1 MMRRPPGSTRTDT
14 LFPYTTRCRSCCD
27 ERTGLRL
34 QQGECEERHLISR
47 VNGEPAEA
55 RLGTSQ
61 RRRRGVHEEIRLQA
75 PGLVRGARQ
84 LGSGSRARAADEG
97 MEARLE
103 GAGDRRAQRSEEH
116 TYELQSLM
124 RI

>member
-1 MMRRPPGSTRTDT
+1 MGRRPPRSTPNDT
-14 LFPYTTRCRSCCD
+14 RFPYTTLVRS
-27 ERTGLRL
+27 L
-34 QQGECEERHLISR
+34 QNGECEERHLITR

-103 GAGDRRAQRSEEH
+103 GAGDRRAQSR
-116 TYELQSLM
+116 LG
-124 RI
+124 